1 MTRPP
6 DHADGGE
13 AGASAPDDLLPTVHL
28 LPPDDSAALLR
39 SLQSIVL
46 KHPAAAQAAF
56 RALVA
61 EGEAFAQT
69 PEGQRWK
76 GKLQNSTLLH
86 RARLILDL
94 PGIAMLEADSPRVL
108 PSTYLDTIFMLASS
122 RSPDEVLNHLF
133 HWGQSRDERA

>member
-6 DHADGGE
+6 ERTDGG
-13 AGASAPDDLLPTVHL
+13 AAADDDLLPTVHL

-39 SLQSIVL
+39 SLQAIVL
-46 KHPAAAQAAF
+46 KYPAAAQAAF

-61 EGEAFAQT
+61 EGEAYAQT
-69 PEGQRWK
+69 PEGQRWQQRLR
-76 GKLQNSTLLH
+76 GSTLLH

-122 RSPDEVLNHLF
+122 RSPDDALNHLF
-133 HWGQSRDERA
+133 HWDQRRDERA